1 MAKHKTEG
9 GVRR

>member
-9 GVRR
+9 EVWL